1 MSFTLAREVSWLM
14 CFSTTALVSWRLMD
28 KRQRMCG
35 TRQRSFWIKLG
46 GLVADLSVLCCSEA
60 RNGCFLAVSGEGRAG
75 CVMTSAP
82 ERRGGLGSSRQVSTT
97 NKLCHPL
104 SSLSISTLSHNS
116 LPPNRLVLN
125 GALSAQKNENSTS
138 HGRPPEGAARERRLW
153 RLRSPDIARREGV
166 HSQVSG
172 EGFRPPST

>member
-1 MSFTLAREVSWLM
+1 M

-35 TRQRSFWIKLG
+35 TRQRSFWNKLG
-46 GLVADLSVLCCSEA
+46 GLVADLTVLCCSEA
-60 RNGCFLAVSGEGRAG
+60 RSGCFLAVSGEGRAG

-97 NKLCHPL
+97 INKLCHPL
-104 SSLSISTLSHNS
+104 SSLSIFTLSHNI

-125 GALSAQKNENSTS
+125 GALVRPKKREFDKPWLSSRGSRSRKAAVASALS
-138 HGRPPEGAARERRLW
+138 
-153 RLRSPDIARREGV
+153 
-166 HSQVSG
+166 
-172 EGFRPPST
+172 